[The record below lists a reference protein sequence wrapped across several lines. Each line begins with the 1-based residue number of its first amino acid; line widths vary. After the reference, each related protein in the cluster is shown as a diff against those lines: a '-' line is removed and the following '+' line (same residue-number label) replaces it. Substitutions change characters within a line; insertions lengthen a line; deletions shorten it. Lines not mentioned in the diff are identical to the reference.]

1 MSLSFYNCAMSDFQ
15 TLDFQSQDSQTQ
27 NFQKFLAPAKINL
40 CLHIVGQRADG
51 YHLLQTVFRL
61 LDFYD
66 HIYLKPT
73 NDGAIKR
80 ANDVANVPEAQD
92 LCIRAAK
99 LLQQHTQSKLGV
111 EILVEKHIPMG
122 GGLGGGSSDAATVL
136 LALNQL
142 WNLNLSRKELIALG
156 LQLGADVPF
165 FIFGTN
171 AWAEGIGEQL
181 QTIALK
187 PAYYVVLNPNVHVS
201 TAQIFANK
209 QLTKNAIPKTMSGFS
224 GMANSAT
231 GNVSTEYINHLE
243 KIVCHDYPPVQNCL
257 NWLKQ
262 FGDARMSGSGASVF
276 LEVASEQVAME
287 ILSKKPQE
295 FDGFVAKGLDQHP
308 VQLHGIN

>member
-1 MSLSFYNCAMSDFQ
+1 MQ
-15 TLDFQSQDSQTQ
+15 VSQIQ
-27 NFQKFLAPAKINL
+27 NILAQGFQKFLAPAKVNL
-40 CLHIVGQRADG
+40 FLHIVGQRADG

-73 NDGAIKR
+73 DNGIIKR
-80 ANDVANVPEAQD
+80 VNEVANVPEAHD
-92 LCIRAAK
+92 LCVRAAK
-99 LLQQHTQSKLGV
+99 LMQQHTHCKLGV
-111 EILVEKHIPMG
+111 EMLVEKHIPMG

-136 LALNQL
+136 MALNKL
-142 WNLNLSRKELIALG
+142 WNLNLSREELITLG
-156 LQLGADVPF
+156 SQLGADVPF

-171 AWAEGIGEQL
+171 AWAEGVGEQL
-181 QTIALK
+181 QTIVLK
-187 PAYYVVLNPNVHVS
+187 PAYYVVLNPMVHVS

-231 GNVSTEYINHLE
+231 GNVSSGYINHLE
-243 KIVCHDYPPVQNCL
+243 NIVCQDYPPVQNCL
-257 NWLKQ
+257 LWLKQ

-276 LEVASEQVAME
+276 LEVVSEQVAME
-287 ILSKKPQE
+287 IFSKKPHE

-308 VQLHGIN
+308 IQ